1 MMDKRILEKLKKNQE
16 ELMKIPGMR
25 EKLRKE
31 EAEMER
37 QINKKVAEDKAQ
49 GWHQCTKREA
59 ANLKKIIWKYFSKDF
74 ANDVLIAYGKRPG
87 DSFEAYDRFWH
98 SKEVDLKNRTRA
110 RKEYYACLEKMKV
123 YGEDKWLSEEEIAIV
138 FLSGMI
144 SPNQ

>member
-1 MMDKRILEKLKKNQE
+1 MMDKRTLEKLKKNEE

-37 QINKKVAEDKAQ
+37 QINREMAEAKAQ

-59 ANLKKIIWKYFSKDF
+59 ANLKRIIWKYFSKDF

-87 DSFEAYDRFWH
+87 DRFEAYDRFWH
-98 SKEVDLKNRTRA
+98 SKEADLKNRTRA
-110 RKEYYACLEKMKV
+110 KKEYFSCLEKMKV
-123 YGEDKWLSEEEIAIV
+123 YGVKDCLSDEDIAV
-138 FLSGMI
+138 VYLSGMI

>member
-1 MMDKRILEKLKKNQE
+1 MMDKRTLEKLKKNEE

-25 EKLRKE
+25 EKLRRE
-31 EAEMER
+31 EAEIER
-37 QINKKVAEDKAQ
+37 QINREMAKAKAQ

-59 ANLKKIIWKYFSKDF
+59 ANLKKIIWTYFSKGF

-87 DSFEAYDRFWH
+87 DSFEAYNRFWD
-98 SKEVDLKNRTRA
+98 SKEANLKNRTRA

-123 YGEDKWLSEEEIAIV
+123 YGEDKWLSEEEIGIV

>member
-1 MMDKRILEKLKKNQE
+1 MRDKRILEKLKKNEE

-37 QINKKVAEDKAQ
+37 QINKEIAEDKAQ

-59 ANLKKIIWKYFSKDF
+59 ANLKRIIWKYFSKDF

-87 DSFEAYDRFWH
+87 DSFEAYNRFWD
-98 SKEVDLKNRTRA
+98 SKEANLKNRTRA

-123 YGEDKWLSEEEIAIV
+123 YGEDKWLSEEEIGIV

>member
-1 MMDKRILEKLKKNQE
+1 MRDKRILEKLKKNEE

-37 QINKKVAEDKAQ
+37 QINKEVAEDKAQ

-87 DSFEAYDRFWH
+87 DSFEAYNRFWD
-98 SKEVDLKNRTRA
+98 SKEADLKNRTRA
-110 RKEYYACLEKMKV
+110 KKEFFRCVEKMKI
-123 YGEDKWLSEEEIAIV
+123 YNPEKWFSDEEIAIV

-144 SPNQ
+144 FQN

>member
-1 MMDKRILEKLKKNQE
+1 MRDKRILEKLKKNEE

-37 QINKKVAEDKAQ
+37 QINREMAEAKAE
-49 GWHQCTKREA
+49 GWHQCTRKEA

-87 DSFEAYDRFWH
+87 DSIEAYNRFWD
-98 SKEVDLKNRTRA
+98 SKEADLKNRTRA
-110 RKEYYACLEKMKV
+110 RKEYYECRGKMKV
-123 YGEDKWLSEEEIAIV
+123 YGDDKWLTDEEIAIV
-138 FLSGMI
+138 YLSGMI
-144 SPNQ
+144 SPN

>member
-1 MMDKRILEKLKKNQE
+1 MRDKRILEKLKKNEE

-37 QINKKVAEDKAQ
+37 QINKEIAEEKAQ
-49 GWHQCTKREA
+49 GWHQCTRKEA
-59 ANLKKIIWKYFSKDF
+59 ANLKRIIWKYFSKDF

-87 DSFEAYDRFWH
+87 DSFEAYDRYWH
-98 SKEVDLKNRTRA
+98 SKEVGLKNRTRA
-110 RKEYYACLEKMKV
+110 RKEYYTCLEKMKV

>member
-1 MMDKRILEKLKKNQE
+1 MMDKRTLEKLKKNEE

-37 QINKKVAEDKAQ
+37 QINREMAEAKAQ
-49 GWHQCTKREA
+49 GWHQCTKKEA

-87 DSFEAYDRFWH
+87 DSIEAYNRFWD
-98 SKEVDLKNRTRA
+98 SKEADLKNRTRA
-110 RKEYYACLEKMKV
+110 KEDFLRCAAEMKV
-123 YGEDKWLSEEEIAIV
+123 YNPEKWFSDEEIAIV

-144 SPNQ
+144 FQN

>member
-1 MMDKRILEKLKKNQE
+1 MRDKRILEKLKKNEE

-37 QINKKVAEDKAQ
+37 QINREMAEAKAQ
-49 GWHQCTKREA
+49 GWHQCTKKEA

-87 DSFEAYDRFWH
+87 DSFEAYNRFWD
-98 SKEVDLKNRTRA
+98 SKEADLKNRTRA
-110 RKEYYACLEKMKV
+110 RKEYSTCLEKMKV

>member
-1 MMDKRILEKLKKNQE
+1 MMDKRILEKLKKNEE

-37 QINKKVAEDKAQ
+37 QINKEVAEDKAQ

-87 DSFEAYDRFWH
+87 DSFEAYNRFWD
-98 SKEVDLKNRTRA
+98 SKEADLKNRTRA
-110 RKEYYACLEKMKV
+110 KEDFFRCAAKMKV
-123 YGEDKWLSEEEIAIV
+123 YNPEKWFSDEEIAIV

-144 SPNQ
+144 FQN